1 MPSALIPLFPLNTI
15 LFPGGVISLRIFE
28 RRYVDMIRRSMR
40 DDSGFGIV
48 SIREGREAGGPAK
61 PYDHGTFAR
70 IVDFDQLQGGLLG
83 LTAKG
88 ERRFR
93 IVSTNVQ
100 SDGLMMG
107 AVEWLAAETSVALPE
122 EYQFLQR
129 VLRQLLPQLGPSG
142 RHLDQNLDDAAWVS
156 DRAVELLP
164 LALEAKQKF
173 LEMSDP
179 LERLEALKPLVYSV
193 AAEGNS

>member
-1 MPSALIPLFPLNTI
+1 MPAIIPLFPLNTI
-15 LFPGGVISLRIFE
+15 LLPGGVLALRIFE
-28 RRYVDMIRRSMR
+28 RRYVDMIGRSLR
-40 DDSGFGIV
+40 ENSGFGIV
-48 SIREGREAGGPAK
+48 SIREGREAGGAVT

-83 LTAKG
+83 VTAKG

-107 AVEWLAAETSVALPE
+107 AVEWLPDEIATTLPE

-129 VLRQLLPQLGPSG
+129 VLRQLLPQLGAAG
-142 RHLDQNLDDAAWVS
+142 RHLEQNFEDATWIS
-156 DRAVELLP
+156 GRAVELLP
-164 LALEAKQKF
+164 VPLDTKQKF
-173 LEMSDP
+173 LEMNDP
-179 LERLEALKPLVYSV
+179 LERLQALKPLVYSV
-193 AAEGNS
+193 GAEGNS